1 MEILLKGAVVMIV
14 AALAAAWLMTFA
26 RWFPIQGV
34 DGGFLKDYK
43 TMIRAHVDYILMAL
57 LCLLI
62 RHQDSPVRH
71 RLLAGGDRRL
81 HQSHGVH
88 HRRLQAGLLG
98 TPLGADVYRRE
109 FRRFH
114 GGIPMGQQ
122 GHTGG
127 RISRERNQPAERR
140 RRSASKRRRPP

>member
-57 LCLLI
+57 LCLGLYGI
-62 RHQDSPVRH
+62 KIPLSVTACWLVVIGGFTNPTVFTIAAFKPDFWEH
-71 RLLAGGDRRL
+71 RWARMYTAASFAVSTAGFLWVSKDILAA
-81 HQSHGVH
+81 V
-88 HRRLQAGLLG
+88 
-98 TPLGADVYRRE
+98 
-109 FRRFH
+109 
-114 GGIPMGQQ
+114 
-122 GHTGG
+122 
-127 RISRERNQPAERR
+127 
-140 RRSASKRRRPP
+140 